1 MYNDVMTEILHREDG
16 DFLKV
21 TLEDTDFYL
30 PFLMISGIRVAFLDV
45 SGQVLMIEK
54 TADLLVKR
62 LKEAGVEF
70 DTILN
75 PVSKSNALAHAVAV
89 RWAAEVNPA
98 ITHTVV
104 ARKGKPGDTHEYSVT
119 YKSVTTSAEQTLYIT
134 ETDAAEMKGKRVLM
148 MDDVYGGGGTTKA
161 LKSLVE
167 QTGAVIAGHAV
178 AAVEDSGR
186 VPEGLIYLYELP
198 VLP

>member
-1 MYNDVMTEILHREDG
+1 MANDVVTEILHRQDG

-30 PFLMISGIRVAFLDV
+30 PFMLISGIRVAFLDV

-62 LKEAGVEF
+62 LKAAGIEF

-75 PVSKSNALAHAVAV
+75 PVAKSNALAHAVAV
-89 RWAAEVNPA
+89 RWAKEVNPNL
-98 ITHTVV
+98 THTVV
-104 ARKGKPGDTHEYSVT
+104 ARKSKPGDRHEVEAS
-119 YKSVTTSAEQTLYIT
+119 YKSVTTSVEQTLYIT
-134 ETDAAEMKGKRVLM
+134 DTDAAEMKGKRVLM

-161 LKSLVE
+161 LKALVE
-167 QTGAVIAGHAV
+167 KAGAVIAGHAV
-178 AAVEDSGR
+178 AAVEDSGNL
-186 VPEGLIYLYELP
+186 PDGLIYLYELP
-198 VLP
+198 ILK